1 MIRSAMTI
9 ATCALL
15 GACVA
20 APQSYIDNDR
30 VIERTHLARYR
41 VVVVAIDGEYRTDER
56 RMPVTPGQHMV
67 LFSAPPAGSF
77 SVSVQKT
84 YPVAILP
91 CTEYYFAADR
101 ANNLTQDW
109 DLVLEDTRPVGG
121 CNAAEE
127 MKKAG
132 LAPHASASSFLLS
145 PDTLAAR

>member
-1 MIRSAMTI
+1 MKRTGIVI
-9 ATCALL
+9 GLCALL
-15 GACVA
+15 GACAA

-30 VIERTHLARYR
+30 VVERTHLARYR
-41 VVVVAIDGEYRTDER
+41 VVVVAIDGDYRTTER
-56 RMPVTPGQHMV
+56 RMPVTPGQHQV
-67 LFSAPPAGSF
+67 IFSAPPAGHF

-101 ANNLTQDW
+101 VNNLTQDW
-109 DLVLEDTRPVGG
+109 ELVLEDTRPVGG

-132 LAPHASASSFLLS
+132 LASNADRYLAS
-145 PDTLAAR
+145 PVTLAAQ

>member
-1 MIRSAMTI
+1 MKRTASVIGMCVLLA
-9 ATCALL
+9 ACA
-15 GACVA
+15 A

-30 VIERTHLARYR
+30 VVERTHLARYP
-41 VVVVAIDGEYRTDER
+41 VVVVAIDGEYRTNER
-56 RMPVTPGQHMV
+56 RMPVAPGQHQV
-67 LFSAPPAGSF
+67 IFSAPPAGGF
-77 SVSVQKT
+77 PVSVQKT

-109 DLVLEDTRPVGG
+109 ELVLEDTRPVGG

-132 LAPHASASSFLLS
+132 LASNAGSFLAT
-145 PDTLAAR
+145 PKTLAAR

>member
-1 MIRSAMTI
+1 MKRTGIIIGM
-9 ATCALL
+9 CALL
-15 GACVA
+15 GACAA

-30 VIERTHLARYR
+30 VVERTHLARYR
-41 VVVVAIDGEYRTDER
+41 VVVVAIDGQYRTDER
-56 RMPVTPGQHMV
+56 RMPVAPGQHLV
-67 LFSAPPAGSF
+67 IFSAPPAGSF

-132 LAPHASASSFLLS
+132 LASNATSFLDS
-145 PDTLAAR
+145 PATLAAR